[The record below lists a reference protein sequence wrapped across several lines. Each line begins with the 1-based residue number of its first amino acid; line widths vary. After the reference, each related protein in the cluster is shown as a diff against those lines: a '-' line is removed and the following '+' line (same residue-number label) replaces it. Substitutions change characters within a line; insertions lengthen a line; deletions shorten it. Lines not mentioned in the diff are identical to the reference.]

1 MAPSISEMAKEDTP
15 IIGIKSTLTI
25 SLALPK
31 ICKPAVTAVK
41 IVPALH
47 GGGVGVSKSD
57 LFPPIKQSRVNHIEC
72 KECYLSNL
80 IIHVQNLQLE

>member
-47 GGGVGVSKSD
+47 GGVGWGGGGVSKSD
-57 LFPPIKQSRVNHIEC
+57 FFPHQAEQSKSH
-72 KECYLSNL
+72 
-80 IIHVQNLQLE
+80 